1 MRIYGTPLYGT
12 PQGAEVAAAAVDA
25 QVVVTAWS
33 RGARLLL
40 GYAPGEVV
48 GRPASKLL
56 AVGLPDSARRSLARR
71 EACLGRVA
79 LRNQAGR
86 PLEADVRACPLTD
99 AEKQSSGSLRPPFR
113 RRAARVS
120 IWCCNAVCSRITGPP
135 SWRWRRRRVIF
146 RRIPRPVSAVTGSMS
161 SLSQAPAWLW
171 SSATSW
177 GTAYTPPPPWDV
189 CAPRYAPSLMS
200 TFPRTSC

>member
-25 QVVVTAWS
+25 QGVVTAWS

-71 EACLGRVA
+71 EAWLGRVA

-86 PLEADVRACPLTD
+86 PVEADVRACPLTD
-99 AEKQSSGSLRPPFR
+99 AEKQ
-113 RRAARVS
+113 V
-120 IWCCNAVCSRITGPP
+120 
-135 SWRWRRRRVIF
+135 
-146 RRIPRPVSAVTGSMS
+146 
-161 SLSQAPAWLW
+161 Q
-171 SSATSW
+171 
-177 GTAYTPPPPWDV
+177 
-189 CAPRYAPSLMS
+189 
-200 TFPRTSC
+200 